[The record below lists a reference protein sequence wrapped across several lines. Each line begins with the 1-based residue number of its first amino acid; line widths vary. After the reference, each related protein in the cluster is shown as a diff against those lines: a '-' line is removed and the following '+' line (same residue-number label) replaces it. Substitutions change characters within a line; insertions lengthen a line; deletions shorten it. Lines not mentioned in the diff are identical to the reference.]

1 MESDLTILGKFKSVE
16 ALKNAYDAL
25 QKEFT
30 KKCQKLSQLT
40 KAEDNSSDK
49 ASSVQVD
56 ETSLAQPSAAE
67 VGLPADE
74 PLNEKTSDFSSGEVL
89 PSGECEDA
97 DDPENKRHV
106 SRETDESF
114 SLDDDFVEK
123 YVLNNAR
130 LLDIVLEKYLRRITI
145 PAAPQLIGATGA
157 MGLAPTV
164 RPNSVKEAGEMAERL
179 FKK

>member
-40 KAEDNSSDK
+40 KAEDNSADK

-56 ETSLAQPSAAE
+56 EASLAQPSAAE
-67 VGLPADE
+67 EGLPADE
-74 PLNEKTSDFSSGEVL
+74 PLNEKTSDFSTGEVL

-97 DDPENKRHV
+97 DNPENKRHV

-130 LLDIVLEKYLRRITI
+130 LLDMVLEKYLRRITV

>member
-56 ETSLAQPSAAE
+56 EASLAQPSAAE

-130 LLDIVLEKYLRRITI
+130 LLDMVLEKYLRRITV
-145 PAAPQLIGATGA
+145 PAAPQSIGATGA

>member
-56 ETSLAQPSAAE
+56 EASLAQPSAAE

-130 LLDIVLEKYLRRITI
+130 LLDMVLEKYLRRITV

>member
-74 PLNEKTSDFSSGEVL
+74 PFNDKTSDFSSGEVL

-123 YVLNNAR
+123 YVLNNAK
-130 LLDIVLEKYLRRITI
+130 LLDMVLEKYLRRITV

>member
-49 ASSVQVD
+49 ASSVKVD

-67 VGLPADE
+67 VGLPADGL
-74 PLNEKTSDFSSGEVL
+74 LNEKTSDFSSGEVL

-123 YVLNNAR
+123 YVLNNAK
-130 LLDIVLEKYLRRITI
+130 LLDMVLEKYLRRITI

>member
-40 KAEDNSSDK
+40 KAEDNSEDK

-67 VGLPADE
+67 VGLPADGI
-74 PLNEKTSDFSSGEVL
+74 LNEKTSDFSSGEVL

-97 DDPENKRHV
+97 DNPENKQHV
-106 SRETDESF
+106 SRKTDESLF
-114 SLDDDFVEK
+114 LDDDFVEK
-123 YVLNNAR
+123 YILNNAK
-130 LLDIVLEKYLRRITI
+130 LLDMVLEKYLRRITI

-157 MGLAPTV
+157 MGLAPFV
-164 RPNSVKEAGEMAERL
+164 KPGSVKEAGEMAERL

>member
-40 KAEDNSSDK
+40 KAEDNSADK

-56 ETSLAQPSAAE
+56 EASLAQPSAAE

-123 YVLNNAR
+123 YVLNNAK
-130 LLDIVLEKYLRRITI
+130 LLDMVLEKYLRRITV
-145 PAAPQLIGATGA
+145 AAPQLIGATGA

>member
-16 ALKNAYDAL
+16 ALKNAYDTL

-67 VGLPADE
+67 VGLPADGL
-74 PLNEKTSDFSSGEVL
+74 LNEKTSDFSSGEVL

-130 LLDIVLEKYLRRITI
+130 LLDMVLEKYLRRITI

>member
-16 ALKNAYDAL
+16 ALKNAYDTL

-67 VGLPADE
+67 VGLPADGL
-74 PLNEKTSDFSSGEVL
+74 LNEKTSDFSSGEVL

-130 LLDIVLEKYLRRITI
+130 LLDMVLEKYLRRITV

>member
-16 ALKNAYDAL
+16 ALKNAYDTL

-67 VGLPADE
+67 VGLPADGL
-74 PLNEKTSDFSSGEVL
+74 LNEKTSDFSSGEVL

-123 YVLNNAR
+123 YVLNNAK
-130 LLDIVLEKYLRRITI
+130 LLDMVLEKYLRRITI

>member
-40 KAEDNSSDK
+40 KAEDNSADK
-49 ASSVQVD
+49 ASSVRVD
-56 ETSLAQPSAAE
+56 EASLAQASAAE
-67 VGLPADE
+67 VGSHADGL
-74 PLNEKTSDFSSGEVL
+74 LNEKTSDFSSGEVL

-123 YVLNNAR
+123 YVLNNAQ
-130 LLDIVLEKYLRRITI
+130 LLDMVLEKYLRRITI

>member
-16 ALKNAYDAL
+16 ALKNAYDTL

-56 ETSLAQPSAAE
+56 EASLAQPSAAE

-130 LLDIVLEKYLRRITI
+130 LLDMVLEKYLRRITV